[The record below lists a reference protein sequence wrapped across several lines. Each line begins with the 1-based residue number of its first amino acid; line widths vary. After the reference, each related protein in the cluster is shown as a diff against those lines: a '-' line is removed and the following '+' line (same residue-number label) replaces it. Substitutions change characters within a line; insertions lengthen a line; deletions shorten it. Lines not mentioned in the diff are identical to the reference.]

1 MIKAVV
7 LASGFSR
14 RMGENKLLLP
24 FKDKPLIYWTLK
36 NIKETNFKEVD
47 VIYKDEKVK
56 NIAESFEFNAVYNIN
71 ANLGQSESIKIALK
85 NYTGNAVMFFTGD
98 QPLLKSN
105 TIKSMIKEFEI
116 SNKIVIPLYKGQRG
130 MPTIFPSEFFDE
142 LRRLEGDMGGRQV
155 IKSHP
160 KKVAFIEID
169 DTLEGFDVDSQK
181 EYLFLKMKENEIWMT

>member
-7 LASGFSR
+7 LASGFSK

-24 FKDKPLIYWTLK
+24 FKDKPLIYWIL
-36 NIKETNFKEVD
+36 NSIKETNFKEVD

-56 NIAESFEFNAVYNIN
+56 DITKSFGFNAIYNIN

-85 NYTGNAVMFFTGD
+85 NYTGKGIMFFTGD
-98 QPLLKSN
+98 QPLLKST
-105 TIKSMIKEFEI
+105 TIKSMIEEFEV

-130 MPTIFPSEFFDE
+130 MPTIFPNMFFDE
-142 LRRLEGDMGGRQV
+142 LRSLKGDMGGRQV

-160 KKVAFIEID
+160 EEVACIEID
-169 DTLEGFDVDSQK
+169 NIWEGFDIDSQK
-181 EYLFLKMKENEIWMT
+181 EYLLLKTKENEV

>member
-36 NIKETNFKEVD
+36 RIKETNFKEVD

-130 MPTIFPSEFFDE
+130 MPTIFPNEFFDE
-142 LRRLEGDMGGRQV
+142 LRSLEGDMGGRQV

-160 KKVAFIEID
+160 KKVTFIEID
-169 DTLEGFDVDSQK
+169 DILEGFDVDSQK
-181 EYLFLKMKENEIWMT
+181 EYLFLKMKENEI

>member
-7 LASGFSR
+7 LASGFSK

-36 NIKETNFKEVD
+36 SIKETNFEEVD

-56 NIAESFEFNAVYNIN
+56 NIAKSFGFNAVYNIN

-85 NYTGNAVMFFTGD
+85 NYTGKAVMFFTGD
-98 QPLLKSN
+98 QPLLKST
-105 TIKSMIKEFEI
+105 TIKSMIKEFET
-116 SNKIVIPLYKGQRG
+116 SNKIVIPLYEGQRG

-142 LRRLEGDMGGRQV
+142 LRSLEGDMGGRQV

-160 KKVAFIEID
+160 EKVTFIEID
-169 DTLEGFDVDSQK
+169 NILEGFDVDSPK
-181 EYLFLKMKENEIWMT
+181 EYLFLKTKENEI